1 MNRERLGHHS
11 TLGSRRLARR
21 ELRTSSSLTILS
33 NSREANGDDRKKKLG
48 SKWRLQA
55 KT

>member
-1 MNRERLGHHS
+1 MNRGRLGHHS
-11 TLGSRRLARR
+11 TLGSRRPARR

-33 NSREANGDDRKKKLG
+33 TSKKANSDDWKKKLG